1 MKELVVQGSVNTL
14 VIFPVLCSLVWS
26 TVFVEVVI
34 NSVMVVCE
42 NIPGNWVKID
52 TSYQKPA
59 SWFQDS
65 PTKSFQFSAKH
76 ILLKHSKHYG
86 TFWHERAAFQSVV
99 VWAVDWQRR

>member
-1 MKELVVQGSVNTL
+1 MKQLVVQGSVNTL
-14 VIFPVLCSLVWS
+14 VIFPVLCSLFWS

-42 NIPGNWVKID
+42 NISGNWVKID

-65 PTKSFQFSAKH
+65 PTKIISVFYKT
-76 ILLKHSKHYG
+76 HSSK
-86 TFWHERAAFQSVV
+86 TL
-99 VWAVDWQRR
+99 